1 MNREAGTVTA
11 VGTEVGTHQGNVLV
25 AGVGNVLK
33 SDDGFGVEV
42 VRRLADQQLPADVEI
57 VDIGIRGMHLA
68 YQLLDGYRALLIVDA
83 TARGGTPGELYLLE
97 HDLSGTPDPDAPP
110 VGIPDAHGMT
120 PDAVLALLSSL
131 ATASGQEPTAGLR
144 RVLVLGCEPATTED
158 GIGLSEPVAAS
169 VDRAARAV
177 HQVLAQLTPDD
188 TRDDTK
194 DDTRDNT
201 EGRAIEGRATD
212 AGKELSG

>member
-1 MNREAGTVTA
+1 MNREAATVTWIDSG
-11 VGTEVGTHQGNVLV
+11 VETHRDNVLV
-25 AGVGNVLK
+25 AGVGNVLM

-42 VRRLADQQLPADVEI
+42 IRRLAGQQLPADVEI

-83 TARGGTPGELYLLE
+83 TARGGKPGELYLLE

-158 GIGLSEPVAAS
+158 GIGLSEAVAAS

-177 HQVLAQLTPDD
+177 HQVLAQLTQDD
-188 TRDDTK
+188 TQNDTPN
-194 DDTRDNT
+194 DT
-201 EGRAIEGRATD
+201 EGRDTKGRDPRT
-212 AGKELSG
+212 GKEPNR

>member
-1 MNREAGTVTA
+1 
-11 VGTEVGTHQGNVLV
+11 
-25 AGVGNVLK
+25 
-33 SDDGFGVEV
+33 
-42 VRRLADQQLPADVEI
+42 
-57 VDIGIRGMHLA
+57 
-68 YQLLDGYRALLIVDA
+68 LDGYRALLIVDA
-83 TARGGTPGELYLLE
+83 TARGGKPGELYLLE

-158 GIGLSEPVAAS
+158 GIGLSEAVAAS

-177 HQVLAQLTPDD
+177 HQVLAQLTQDD
-188 TRDDTK
+188 TENETQND
-194 DDTRDNT
+194 T
-201 EGRAIEGRATD
+201 EGEVPRT
-212 AGKELSG
+212 GKEPNR